1 MVIVAGRATRWRRT
15 SQARSGSVCGRST
28 RPLHVTIAQ
37 MTKASSYDPASF
49 KGMEHAGWEENA
61 AGYDKLFGSITRHAI
76 EPLLDATA
84 VHRGTSML
92 DLCCGPG
99 YGAAAATARGARAI
113 GIDFSQAMVETARRL
128 HSEVT
133 FLQGD
138 AEALDFE
145 TGSFEAVICSFG
157 VNHLPDPGK
166 SLREVNRVLRPGGR
180 FAFSMWCAPGK
191 SKFHQLVLESIRAY
205 GTMDVPLPLAPPPFQ
220 FSDPSTCVA
229 ELLAA
234 DFESPYVVEIPL
246 AFRPSA
252 ATDVL
257 ALTRCAVRL
266 EMMIELQEVQARE
279 RIRQAILEGAEK
291 FRIGALLEIPMP
303 AVLASGVKGPR

>member
-1 MVIVAGRATRWRRT
+1 MAPV
-15 SQARSGSVCGRST
+15 S
-28 RPLHVTIAQ
+28 IAF
-37 MTKASSYDPASF
+37 SYDPASF

-84 VHRGTSML
+84 IHAGSSML

-99 YGAAAATARGARAI
+99 YGAAAAEARGARAI
-113 GIDFSQAMVETARRL
+113 GIDFSQAMVEIARGL
-128 HSEVT
+128 HPAVT

-145 TGSFEAVICSFG
+145 TESFDAVICSFG

-166 SLREVNRVLRPGGR
+166 SLREANRVLRPGGR

-191 SKFHQLVLESIRAY
+191 SKFHQLVLESIRTH
-205 GTMDVPLPLAPPPFQ
+205 GTMDVPLPPAPPPFH
-220 FSDPSTCVA
+220 FSDPATCVA
-229 ELLAA
+229 ELIAA
-234 DFESPYVVEIPL
+234 GFDDPDVVEIPL
-246 AFRPSA
+246 AFRPAA

-266 EMMIELQEVQARE
+266 EMMIELQTGPARE
-279 RIRQAILEGAEK
+279 RIYQAIVEEAEK
-291 FRIGALLEIPMP
+291 FRAGALLAIPMP
-303 AVLASGVKGPR
+303 AVLASGVKGLK

>member
-1 MVIVAGRATRWRRT
+1 M
-15 SQARSGSVCGRST
+15 
-28 RPLHVTIAQ
+28 AQ
-37 MTKASSYDPASF
+37 TTMASSYDPASF

-76 EPLLDATA
+76 EPLLDAAA
-84 VHRGTSML
+84 VSAGTSML
-92 DLCCGPG
+92 DVCCGPG
-99 YGAAAATARGARAI
+99 YGAAAAAGRGARAI
-113 GIDFSQAMVETARRL
+113 GIDFSQAMVETARSL
-128 HSEVT
+128 HSAVT

-145 TGSFEAVICSFG
+145 IDRFDAVICSFG
-157 VNHLPDPGK
+157 INHLPDPGK
-166 SLREVNRVLRPGGR
+166 SLREVNRVLRPGGK

-191 SKFHQLVLESIRAY
+191 SKFHQLVLESIRTY
-205 GTMDVPLPLAPPPFQ
+205 GTMDVSLPPAPPPFR
-220 FSDPSTCVA
+220 FSDPATCAAELIAAGFVDPDVA
-229 ELLAA
+229 E
-234 DFESPYVVEIPL
+234 IHL
-246 AFRPSA
+246 AFRSPA

-266 EMMIELQEVQARE
+266 EMMIELQEARARE

-291 FRIGALLEIPMP
+291 FRTGALLEIPMP

>member
-1 MVIVAGRATRWRRT
+1 MAPA
-15 SQARSGSVCGRST
+15 S
-28 RPLHVTIAQ
+28 IAF
-37 MTKASSYDPASF
+37 SYDPASF
-49 KGMEHAGWEENA
+49 KGMEHAGWEGNA

-84 VHRGTSML
+84 IHAGSSML

-99 YGAAAATARGARAI
+99 YGAAAAAARGARAI
-113 GIDFSQAMVETARRL
+113 GIDFSQAMVETARGL
-128 HSEVT
+128 HSAVT

-145 TGSFEAVICSFG
+145 TESFDAVICSFG

-166 SLREVNRVLRPGGR
+166 SLREANRVLRPGGR

-191 SKFHQLVLESIRAY
+191 SKFHQLVLESIRAH
-205 GTMDVPLPLAPPPFQ
+205 GTMDVPLPPAPPPFR
-220 FSDPSTCVA
+220 FSDPATCVA
-229 ELLAA
+229 ELIAA
-234 DFESPYVVEIPL
+234 GFDDPDVVEIPL
-246 AFRPSA
+246 AFRPAA

-266 EMMIELQEVQARE
+266 EMMIELQTGPARE
-279 RIRQAILEGAEK
+279 RIRRAIVEGAEK
-291 FRIGALLEIPMP
+291 FRTGALLAIPMP
-303 AVLASGVKGPR
+303 AVLASGVKGPK

>member
-1 MVIVAGRATRWRRT
+1 MARVTMT
-15 SQARSGSVCGRST
+15 SFFE
-28 RPLHVTIAQ
+28 
-37 MTKASSYDPASF
+37 PASF

-84 VHRGTSML
+84 VHAGTSML

-99 YGAAAATARGARAI
+99 YGAAAATTRGARAI
-113 GIDFSQAMVETARRL
+113 GIDFSLAMVETARGL
-128 HSEVT
+128 HSAVT

-145 TGSFEAVICSFG
+145 TDSFDAVICSFG
-157 VNHLPDPGK
+157 VNHLSDPGK
-166 SLREVNRVLRPGGR
+166 LLREANRVLRPGGR

-191 SKFHQLVLESIRAY
+191 SKFHQLVVDSIRTY
-205 GTMDVPLPLAPPPFQ
+205 GTMDVPLPPAPPPFR
-220 FSDPSTCVA
+220 FSDPATCVE
-229 ELLAA
+229 ELIAA
-234 DFESPYVVEIPL
+234 DFGDPDVVEIRL
-246 AFRPSA
+246 AFRPPA

-266 EMMIELQEVQARE
+266 EMMIELQNARVRK
-279 RIRQAILEGAEK
+279 RIRQAIVEGAEK
-291 FRIGALLEIPMP
+291 FRTGALLDIPMP
-303 AVLASGVKGPR
+303 AVLASGVKGPK